1 MVRGG
6 KGEEKERG
14 WEGHVRREIEG
25 GEREGKGRGAREE
38 RTRGRG
44 ERVGGR
50 RKKF

>member
-25 GEREGKGRGAREE
+25 GERRGKRERSE
-38 RTRGRG
+38 RG
-44 ERVGGR
+44 ED
-50 RKKF
+50 

>member
-1 MVRGG
+1 MR
-6 KGEEKERG
+6 EEKG
-14 WEGHVRREIEG
+14 
-25 GEREGKGRGAREE
+25 EGKGRGAREE